1 MTQLPSLISAMAWDA
16 QKVCSD
22 GGLVPNLTL
31 TGGITLSD
39 SHDLYRLSFFIEVSI
54 VHEFPMSRTCTL

>member
-1 MTQLPSLISAMAWDA
+1 MAWDA
-16 QKVCSD
+16 QRVCSD

-54 VHEFPMSRTCTL
+54 VHEFPMPRTCTL